1 MCSFTSTTLRSARR
15 CRSGAGAGRHARL
28 YGGDTFGAG
37 FALLPTLRFA
47 HSELYLRDAIGG
59 AGLTLLALDQAA
71 IRTEKG
77 EPVNGLVLVAGLVGE
92 AITVMPAHSRSQ
104 NGVAELVVGPAMT
117 I

>member
-92 AITVMPAHSRSQ
+92 AIHRHAR
-104 NGVAELVVGPAMT
+104 A
-117 I
+117 